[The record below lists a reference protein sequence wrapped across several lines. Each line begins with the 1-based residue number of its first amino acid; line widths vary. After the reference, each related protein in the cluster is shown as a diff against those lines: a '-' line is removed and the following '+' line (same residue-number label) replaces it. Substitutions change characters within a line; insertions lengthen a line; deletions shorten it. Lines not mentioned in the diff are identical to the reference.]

1 MSRAPDSGD
10 AAAALDV
17 LDFAIGVLVREPDPR
32 AQVAAAAIGAV
43 ITGEAVDL
51 FAYIANADNLPGHSL
66 REDATLARRNRL
78 LCQLG
83 EGITAT
89 ELAKELRVYA
99 AGYWARRDSVLSVC
113 PYAEGD
119 RRRSLWAILK
129 LRAHVVG
136 ESQIRRLKRAST
148 PF

>member
-17 LDFAIGVLVREPDPR
+17 LTFAIGVLAGEPDPR

-66 REDATLARRNRL
+66 REDATVARRNRL
-78 LCQLG
+78 LCDVSVPLRQLATEYDRYRSGPWLRDRTLTGCPYGADDRRSTYFLALKLVDRPLG
-83 EGITAT
+83 ERQ
-89 ELAKELRVYA
+89 LR
-99 AGYWARRDSVLSVC
+99 RI
-113 PYAEGD
+113 
-119 RRRSLWAILK
+119 IL
-129 LRAHVVG
+129 
-136 ESQIRRLKRAST
+136 
-148 PF
+148 